1 MHNRTKAL
9 LEAGKIALGVQLRFG
24 SPAIAELFA
33 RADFDF
39 IMTDGEHKP
48 QTPVSGDE

>member
-9 LEAGKIALGVQLRFG
+9 LEAEKIARGVQLRVG

-33 RADFDF
+33 RAGFDF
-39 IMTDGEHKP
+39 ITTDGEHTP
-48 QTPVSGDE
+48 QAPVGGDE

>member
-24 SPAIAELFA
+24 PPATAGLFA
-33 RADFDF
+33 HACFDF
-39 IMTDGEHKP
+39 IMTDGEHTP
-48 QTPVSGDE
+48 QTPVGGDG